1 MELAPGGILL
11 WLLVGLI
18 AGWAAGQ
25 VSRGHGFG
33 VVGNI
38 IIGLVGALL
47 GGYLAG
53 FLITGTVGFIGS
65 VVVAFFGAVVLLT
78 LVRVVGG
85 GRIRT

>member
-1 MELAPGGILL
+1 MELSPGGILL

-38 IIGLVGALL
+38 LIGLVGAVV

-53 FLITGTVGFIGS
+53 FLVTGTVGFIGS
-65 VVVAFFGAVVLLT
+65 VVVAFFGAVILLT
-78 LVRVVGG
+78 LVRMVGG

>member
-1 MELAPGGILL
+1 MELSPGGILL
-11 WLLVGLI
+11 WLLVGFI

-38 IIGLVGALL
+38 IIGLVGALI

-53 FLITGTVGFIGS
+53 FLVTGTVGFIGS
-65 VVVAFFGAVVLLT
+65 VVVAFFGAVILLT